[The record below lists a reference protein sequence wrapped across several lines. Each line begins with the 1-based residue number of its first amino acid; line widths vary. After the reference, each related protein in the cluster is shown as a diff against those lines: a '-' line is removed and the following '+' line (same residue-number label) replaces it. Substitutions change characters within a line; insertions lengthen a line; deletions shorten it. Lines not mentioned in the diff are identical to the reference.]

1 MTTLV
6 VKFDDDFMKLPEL
19 KKYLGKEVVILI
31 KEKRKSSDDLL
42 KFFDMAGKVDIDYE
56 AIAKLN
62 EESYI

>member
-31 KEKRKSSDDLL
+31 KEKWKSSDDLL